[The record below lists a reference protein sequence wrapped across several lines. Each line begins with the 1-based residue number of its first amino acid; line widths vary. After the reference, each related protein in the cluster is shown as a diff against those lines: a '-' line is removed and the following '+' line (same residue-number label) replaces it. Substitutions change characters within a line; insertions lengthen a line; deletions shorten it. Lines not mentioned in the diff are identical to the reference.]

1 MIIACQISQLNIF
14 LYYLYYL
21 LTFFCIIFRIFCSQ
35 FAEPQFALSLPNGSW
50 RKSLL
55 LAVLV
60 LVLLLS
66 AGAFYARCWLPL
78 ALLYKD
84 KFGRLE
90 ENGKF
95 KYK

>member
-1 MIIACQISQLNIF
+1 MYVRFSFVLNF
-14 LYYLYYL
+14 VV
-21 LTFFCIIFRIFCSQ
+21 FFFT
-35 FAEPQFALSLPNGSW
+35 EPQFALSLPNGSW

-78 ALLYKD
+78 ALLYRD

-90 ENGKF
+90 ENGESINCK
-95 KYK
+95 